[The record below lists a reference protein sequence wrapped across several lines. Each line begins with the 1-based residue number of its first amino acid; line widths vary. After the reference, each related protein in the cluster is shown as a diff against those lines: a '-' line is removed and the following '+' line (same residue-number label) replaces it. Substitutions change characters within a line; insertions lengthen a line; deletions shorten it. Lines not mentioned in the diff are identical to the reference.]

1 MVRGKAPILIDL
13 PLPLELRSKKKQE
26 SIYRALR
33 EAILTGMLAK
43 GNPLPS
49 TRSLAQRWQVAR
61 GTVEAAFDRLRME
74 GYVTRKAGSG
84 TVVSAMVPDKLIA
97 AETPSTTWRQY
108 RQQPPATP
116 LATARPPSSSKAK
129 HQDKSTSLHSVSRL
143 NGSPR
148 ENTGQKKK
156 ESERH
161 RDTSPDTTVRSGIP
175 FIARLADPSLFR
187 IESWAKLT
195 ARTLRETTPDHLV
208 TADTRGLATLRS
220 WVANYLRS
228 FRGIPC
234 DDNDIIIT
242 TGIRHASTLI
252 VRTLLNP
259 EDTICLEDPGYT
271 GIRRIAEAHGI
282 RPVSV
287 PVDEEGLITDVLD
300 NAPMST
306 IHSRLIYV
314 TPAHQAPLG
323 VTMSVQRRLALLEWA
338 AAHHAYIIEDDYD
351 SEFNYNVS
359 PLPALKSID
368 RMDRVIH
375 VGSFNKTLF
384 PNLRLGY
391 LIAPRA
397 LQSRLAT
404 TLATME
410 RSIGMVEQ
418 LGLVAFMKSG
428 DFIRHL
434 RVARQSYQSRRD
446 LLIEQLNKYA
456 GSHHPLTIQ
465 YDINP
470 DMHGGY
476 RSCSADQRF
485 PRITGHQAGF
495 HFILWL
501 PKHDHEREFCNAAA
515 QAGISLKP
523 LSLFCHSVSLPP
535 AVLVGYAA
543 LTMAQIRYAGR
554 NLGKLLHSRSSR
566 TELISNPPIF
576 DRHQK

>member
-1 MVRGKAPILIDL
+1 MTRGKAPIPIDL
-13 PLPLELRSKKKQE
+13 PMPLELHSKKKQE

-33 EAILTGMLAK
+33 ETILTGMLAK
-43 GNPLPS
+43 DTPLPS

-74 GYVTRKAGSG
+74 GYVIRKAGSG

-97 AETPSTTWRQY
+97 TETPSTTRRQD
-108 RQQPPATP
+108 RQQSPAIP
-116 LATARPPSSSKAK
+116 LATARPLSSRAK
-129 HQDKSTSLHSVSRL
+129 HQDKSTSLHSVSRP
-143 NGSPR
+143 NGSLR
-148 ENTGQKKK
+148 ESTYQDK
-156 ESERH
+156 ESEQH
-161 RDTSPDTTVRSGIP
+161 RDTSPDTTVRAGIP

-195 ARTLRETTPDHLV
+195 ARTLRETAPDDLV
-208 TADTRGLATLRS
+208 NADTRGLGTLRS
-220 WVANYLRS
+220 WVANYLRC

-234 DDNDIIIT
+234 EGNDIIIT
-242 TGIRHASTLI
+242 TGIRHASALI
-252 VRTLLNP
+252 VRTLLKP
-259 EDTICLEDPGYT
+259 EDTIFLEDPGYT

-287 PVDEEGLITDVLD
+287 PVDEDGLITDALD
-300 NAPMST
+300 NTPVSA
-306 IHSRLIYV
+306 IHSRLIYI

-338 AAHHAYIIEDDYD
+338 AAHHAYVIEDDYD
-351 SEFNYNVS
+351 SEFNYNIS
-359 PLPALKSID
+359 PLPALKSIE

-397 LQSRLAT
+397 LQSRLVS

-418 LGLVAFMKSG
+418 LGLVAFMKNG

-446 LLIEQLNKYA
+446 LLIEELNKYA
-456 GSHHPLTIQ
+456 GSHHSLISQSGLKPNIH
-465 YDINP
+465 DR
-470 DMHGGY
+470 Y
-476 RSCSADQRF
+476 RPCSADQRF

-501 PKHDHEREFCNAAA
+501 PKHDDEQAFCDAAVH
-515 QAGISLKP
+515 AGISLQP

-566 TELISNPPIF
+566 S
-576 DRHQK
+576 